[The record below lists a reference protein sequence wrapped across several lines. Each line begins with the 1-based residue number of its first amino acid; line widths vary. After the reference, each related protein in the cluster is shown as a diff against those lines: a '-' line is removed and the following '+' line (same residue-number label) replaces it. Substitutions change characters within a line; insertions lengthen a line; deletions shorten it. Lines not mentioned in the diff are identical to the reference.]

1 MSFKTLTYQ
10 SISLAGVAQSVYLV
24 HQLATT
30 GKADTEAFKS
40 SIESLLIF
48 DADNPVDIYSGL
60 AGVKTGLQQLQKQLS
75 TNHLTNPD
83 QARYAASLVFL
94 ESKFSEHSDMQ
105 SKVHNKLEVA
115 HNQSEHFGTT
125 HENVLANIADIYH
138 TTVST
143 LAPRIMVNGDPS
155 YLSSPEIINKIRS
168 LLLAGIRSTMLWR
181 QCGGSRWRFLF
192 FRRKMLTEV
201 EFLLAELEKE
211 NK

>member
-10 SISLAGVAQSVYLV
+10 SIALAGVAQSAYLV

-30 GKADTEAFKS
+30 GKADADAFKA
-40 SIESLLIF
+40 SIESLIAF
-48 DADNPVDIYSGL
+48 NVDNPADIYGGL

-75 TNHLTNPD
+75 TNQLTNPD
-83 QARYAASLVFL
+83 QARYVASLVFL
-94 ESKFSEHSDMQ
+94 ESKFSDYPDMQ
-105 SKVHNKLEVA
+105 SKVHQKLEVA
-115 HNQSEHFGTT
+115 SQQSEHFGAT
-125 HENVLANIADIYH
+125 HGNVLANIADIYH

-155 YLSSPEIINKIRS
+155 YLSSQEVINKIRS

-192 FRRKMLTEV
+192 FRKKMLAEV
-201 EFLLAELEKE
+201 EFLLSEIAKE
-211 NK
+211 EQ